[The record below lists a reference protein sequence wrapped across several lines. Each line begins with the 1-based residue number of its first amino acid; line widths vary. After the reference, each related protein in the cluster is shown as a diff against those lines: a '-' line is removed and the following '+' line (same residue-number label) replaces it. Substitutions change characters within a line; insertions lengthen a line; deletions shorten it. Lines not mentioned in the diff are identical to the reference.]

1 MPAAKPTL
9 SPLEHDVMTVIWR
22 RGPSTAEDIAGA
34 LRRRLKNAT
43 VRTLLRRMEAK
54 GYLRHAKRGRAFV
67 YEGCLGPD
75 QAASGAVR
83 RIIDRFCGGSAATL
97 LVGLLD
103 HGVIDRRELRA
114 LEKRLD
120 QREKEKVKE
129 KDKERRQSD

>member
-1 MPAAKPTL
+1 MA
-9 SPLEHDVMTVIWR
+9 VIWR

-34 LRRRLKNAT
+34 LRRKLKNAT

-54 GYLRHAKRGRAFV
+54 GYLRHAKQGRAFV
-67 YEGCLGPD
+67 YEGAIAPD

-114 LEKRLD
+114 LEKRLGE
-120 QREKEKVKE
+120 REKE
-129 KDKERRQSD
+129 RRTRD

>member
-1 MPAAKPTL
+1 MASAKPTL
-9 SPLEHDVMTVIWR
+9 SPLEHEVMAVIWR
-22 RGPSTAEDIAGA
+22 RGPSTVEEIEPA

-54 GYLRHAKRGRAFV
+54 GYLRHGKRGRAFV

-114 LEKRLD
+114 LERRLAA
-120 QREKEKVKE
+120 REKERHKP
-129 KDKERRQSD
+129 